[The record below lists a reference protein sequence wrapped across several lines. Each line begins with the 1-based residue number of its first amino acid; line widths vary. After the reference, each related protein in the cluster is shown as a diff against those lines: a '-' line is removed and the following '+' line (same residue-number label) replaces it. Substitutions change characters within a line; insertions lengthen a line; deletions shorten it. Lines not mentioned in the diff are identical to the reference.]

1 MSDMRAKLVRLGQT
15 RNGRIILVV
24 LAIWALVVLGDSAMR
39 VGGMGVYA
47 RSYSGTVVSKHVST
61 WGTIVQ
67 IASGRSLFRP
77 TERRGF
83 RTPTVGPWRVVI
95 RNDGE
100 TREVAVPRSVYERAR
115 PGAHMR
121 KRTGQKVPVLS
132 DETDDS

>member
-1 MSDMRAKLVRLGQT
+1 MSDLKPKLARLSRT

-39 VGGMGVYA
+39 VGGIGVYA
-47 RSYSGTVVSKHVST
+47 RSYSGTIVSKHVST

-77 TERRGF
+77 TERTT

-95 RNDGE
+95 RNDRE
-100 TREVAVPRSVYERAR
+100 TREVAVPRHVYERAR
-115 PGAHMR
+115 PGNHMR
-121 KRTGQKVPVLS
+121 KRAGQKAPVLS
-132 DETDDS
+132 DQADDS